1 MGKLGVFAASVA
13 MALLLGGCSIY
24 FPQTIAGSGKVQTV
38 QEDLAGFS
46 KIDAGG
52 AFRVDVT
59 RSDTYSVVI
68 NVDEKVVPYLDVRVE
83 GDTLRIHLK
92 SNLVV
97 AAGPMEAKVSMP
109 SLSGL
114 DLSGAT
120 QTNITGFKSGDNLD
134 TNVSGASQLAGDIE
148 AGNTRFQI
156 SGASRVTLQG
166 KGQALNLEASGASQ
180 ANLGAF
186 RVGDADVQVSG
197 ASKAT
202 VNASGKL
209 NVDASGGSQVRYT
222 GSPTLG
228 AVKSSGSSSVQPQ

>member
-1 MGKLGVFAASVA
+1 
-13 MALLLGGCSIY
+13 
-24 FPQTIAGSGKVQTV
+24 V
-38 QEDLAGFS
+38 QEDLSGFS

-59 RSDTYSVVI
+59 RSDSYSVVI

-92 SNLVV
+92 SGLVG
-97 AAGPMEAKVSMP
+97 ASGPLEAKVSMP
-109 SLSGL
+109 VLRGL

-120 QTNITGFKSGDNLD
+120 RTSITGFKSAENLD
-134 TNVSGASQLAGDIE
+134 ANVSGASQLTGDIE
-148 AGNTRFQI
+148 AGNVRLDI

-166 KGQALNLEASGASQ
+166 KGQAMNLEASGASQ

-186 RVGDADVQVSG
+186 QVGNADVQLSG

-202 VNASGKL
+202 INATGKL
-209 NVDASGGSQVRYT
+209 NVDASGASQVRYA

-228 AVKSSGSSSVQPQ
+228 AIKSSGGSSIQPQ